1 MNETTNQNIRY
12 AFIKSIPVMCG
23 YLFLGMAFGILAQ
36 TSGFSVIWV
45 LLLSIFVYAGSMQ
58 FWYRCLQAVFLRL
71 RCFWQQFL
79 LIAVICFMG
88 YHLFLLFKKWDR
100 RSTWSFLW
108 QMRPI
113 RCYVHAGA
121 WMNRKDTGMHGSG
134 YLFLIRHIGWSVR
147 QSVLCLEKLCR

>member
-58 FWYRCLQAVFLRL
+58 FIMIPMLASCVSPLTMFLTTIFVL
-71 RCFWQQFL
+71 WAIVCFFFSENEIEDL
-79 LIAVICFMG
+79 
-88 YHLFLLFKKWDR
+88 HDLFFDR
-100 RSTWSFLW
+100 
-108 QMRPI
+108 
-113 RCYVHAGA
+113 
-121 WMNRKDTGMHGSG
+121 
-134 YLFLIRHIGWSVR
+134 
-147 QSVLCLEKLCR
+147 